1 MSNEEKIICFIY
13 FLGKKGDWESWSEQ
27 KGYKKLWV
35 SSRSMSGIDEIPTQ
49 DEYENALE
57 DDMDLD
63 KKIIKLA
70 ELNDLAHEV
79 LILFFNTTSSVV
91 KADLD
96 WWGMQ
101 RIQIFPSETA
111 RLHRID
117 SKYASHTAMSFLKL
131 EQVPK

>member
-1 MSNEEKIICFIY
+1 
-13 FLGKKGDWESWSEQ
+13 
-27 KGYKKLWV
+27 
-35 SSRSMSGIDEIPTQ
+35 MSGIDEIPTQ

-96 WWGMQ
+96 W
-101 RIQIFPSETA
+101 
-111 RLHRID
+111 
-117 SKYASHTAMSFLKL
+117 
-131 EQVPK
+131 